1 MQISLMVACSIKS
14 LLTCFR
20 LDLSGEAWAAI
31 VNKQPLNSALLF
43 KVSFWIRSG
52 WFSNP
57 NMSTQVA
64 LLLRDEDDLVKD
76 RFIHNLK
83 LPENFMYVRQVDIS

>member
-1 MQISLMVACSIKS
+1 MGSNCEQAASELCSPVQGE
-14 LLTCFR
+14 LL
-20 LDLSGEAWAAI
+20 DGI
-31 VNKQPLNSALLF
+31 G
-43 KVSFWIRSG
+43 IRSG
-52 WFSNP
+52 WFSNL